1 MSLIGDK
8 LKTCRKSKEL
18 SLRQLSENT
27 NNQISSSFLSD
38 IENGRS
44 NPSLEK
50 LKLIASVL
58 DIPVSYFLEE
68 SEHSL
73 YNTAN
78 NDVEFI
84 PILELLND
92 FNSWSLEDKQELLY
106 YLKAKKVLRNN
117 C

>member
-1 MSLIGDK
+1 MSLIGTK
-8 LKTCRKSKEL
+8 IKTCRKAKKL
-18 SLRQLSENT
+18 SLKQLCEKT
-27 NNQISSSFLSD
+27 NNQISISFLSD

-58 DIPVSYFLEE
+58 DIRVSYFLDDTEN
-68 SEHSL
+68 SF
-73 YNTAN
+73 N
-78 NDVEFI
+78 NIATSDKDFI

-92 FNSWSLEDKQELLY
+92 FSSWSFEDKQELLY
-106 YLKAKKVLRNN
+106 YLKAKKVLRDN